1 MASNILIKRST
12 GSTAPGSITF
22 GELAITTGANGTQ
35 ANAGDRLFVGDNNG
49 AAQIVG
55 GRYFMDMLDHVHGT
69 LTASSSV
76 LVDSNSKI
84 DQWNVDDITL
94 DANVITTST
103 TDADLIFR
111 ANGTGK
117 LVIEDGQELEFGTT
131 GDVELSFN
139 DSDAVLDIKR
149 VAGTPDLRIADDMKL
164 NFGNTKDA
172 SIRYD
177 ETTSD
182 KIQVEG
188 ADWNYATGVQVNYAD
203 TTDASN
209 VSTASVSF
217 AGGIGV
223 AATAW
228 IKDLKVDD
236 NTVLGTA
243 DTDTLEVNATT
254 TFQNGVT
261 FNGTTNISGNTTQS
275 GSIEIDN
282 LKLDGNVLSTINS
295 IQELIIDPFPAG
307 GDADGLVIIKGDLQI
322 DGTTTTVNS
331 ASMSVND
338 PTIELGDP
346 TTPVTVKTLATFA
359 GNATVDVAVDAVEQ
373 LSVGDSIT
381 GTGIPGGTTISA
393 INTGTKTITLSAAIT
408 ADQVVGATLTT
419 VRGAD
424 DAMDRGV
431 KIHYNA
437 SGTNKFGFFGYDRTG
452 GADGLGAWTF
462 IEEATDTGTVFG
474 LAGANRG
481 TVLIGD
487 LELDTDLEVQFGG
500 TGAST
505 FTTNGIV
512 FGNGASP
519 MQVTAAANMASPG
532 SGDDATTSY
541 QVLTVTSAGIPVWTN
556 TLDGGTF

>member
-12 GSTAPGSITF
+12 GSVAPGTITY
-22 GELAITTGANGTQ
+22 GEIALTIGANGTQ
-35 ANAGDRLFVGDNNG
+35 ANAGDRLFAGDNNG
-49 AAQIVG
+49 AAQVVG
-55 GRYFMDMLDHVHGT
+55 GRYFTDMLDHVHGT
-69 LTASSSV
+69 VTASSAV
-76 LVDSNSKI
+76 IVDSNSKV
-84 DQWNVDDITL
+84 DTWNVDDINL
-94 DANVITTST
+94 NANVITTAT

-131 GDVELSFN
+131 GDVELSYN

-172 SIRYD
+172 SIYYD
-177 ETTSD
+177 ETTTD
-182 KIQVEG
+182 KIQIEG
-188 ADWNYATGVQVNYAD
+188 ADWNFATGVILNVAD

-209 VSTASVSF
+209 VSTASTTF

-228 IKDLKVDD
+228 VKDLKVDD

-243 DTDTLEVNATT
+243 NTDTLEVNATT
-254 TFQNGVT
+254 TFQNQVT
-261 FNGTTNISGNTTQS
+261 FNGLTNITGNTAQTGQ
-275 GSIEIDN
+275 IEIDN
-282 LKLDGNVLSTINS
+282 LKLDGNVLSTINN
-295 IQELIIDPFPAG
+295 IQELIIDPYPAG

-359 GNATVDVAVDAVEQ
+359 GNATVDVQVDAVEQ
-373 LSVGDSIT
+373 LQAGDGIT
-381 GTGIPGGTTISA
+381 GTGIPAGTTIAS
-393 INTGTKTITLSAAIT
+393 INVGTKTLTLSAAIT
-408 ADQVVGATLTT
+408 TDQVVGATLVT

-431 KIHYNA
+431 KVHYNL

-452 GADGLGAWTF
+452 GGDGAGAWTF

-474 LAGANRG
+474 ITGNRG
-481 TVLIGD
+481 TVVIGD
-487 LELDTDLEVQFGG
+487 LELDTDLEVQYGG
-500 TGAST
+500 TGVST
-505 FTTNGIV
+505 FTQYGIPY
-512 FGNGASP
+512 GDAANP
-519 MQVTAAANMASPG
+519 LQVTAAANMASPG
-532 SGDDATTSY
+532 TGNDATTSY
-541 QVLTVTSAGIPVWTN
+541 QVLTVTSGGVPVWTN
-556 TLDGGTF
+556 TIDGGTF

>member
-12 GSTAPGSITF
+12 GSVAPGSITF

-35 ANAGDRLFVGDNNG
+35 ANAGDRLFIGDNNG

-76 LVDSNSKI
+76 IVDSNSKI

-177 ETTSD
+177 ETTTD

-188 ADWNYATGVQVNYAD
+188 ADWNYGTGVLVNFAD

-209 VSTASVSF
+209 VATAGVTF

-261 FNGTTNISGNTTQS
+261 FNGTTNISGNTSQT

-295 IQELIIDPFPAG
+295 IQELIIAPYPAG

-373 LSVGDSIT
+373 LSVGDSVT

-408 ADQVVGATLTT
+408 ADQVVGATLVT

-431 KIHYNA
+431 KIHYNV
-437 SGTNKFGFFGYDRTG
+437 SGTNQFGFFGYDRTG
-452 GADGLGAWTF
+452 GGDGAGAWTF
-462 IEEATDTGTVFG
+462 IENATDTGTVFG
-474 LAGANRG
+474 VTGNRG

-500 TGAST
+500 TGAGT
-505 FTTNGIV
+505 FTSNGIV
-512 FGNGASP
+512 YGNGTSP
-519 MQVTAAANMASPG
+519 LQVTAEANMASPG
-532 SGDDATTSY
+532 TGNDATTSY
-541 QVLTVTSAGIPVWTN
+541 QVLTVTSAGVPVWTN

>member
-12 GSTAPGSITF
+12 GSTAPGTITY
-22 GELAITTGANGTQ
+22 GELALTTGANGTQ
-35 ANAGDRLFVGDNNG
+35 ANAGDRLFAGDNNG
-49 AAQIVG
+49 AAQVVG
-55 GRYFMDMLDHVHGT
+55 GRYFTDMLDHVHGT
-69 LTASSSV
+69 ITASSAV
-76 LVDSNSKI
+76 LLDSNLKV
-84 DQWNVDDITL
+84 DNWNVDDINL
-94 DANVITTST
+94 NANVITTST
-103 TDADLIFR
+103 TDADLILR

-131 GDVELSFN
+131 GDVEFVFN
-139 DSDAVLDIKR
+139 DSDAVVDIKR

-164 NFGNTKDA
+164 HFGNTKDA
-172 SIRYD
+172 SIYYD

-188 ADWNYATGVQVNYAD
+188 ADWNYATGVTANYAD

-209 VSTASVSF
+209 VATAAFTV

-223 AATAW
+223 GATTW
-228 IKDLKVDD
+228 TKDLKVDD
-236 NTVLGTA
+236 NTVIGTA
-243 DTDTLEVNATT
+243 DTDTMTVNATT

-261 FNGTTNISGNTTQS
+261 FNGQTTITGTTQQT
-275 GSIEIDN
+275 GDIQVDN
-282 LKLDGNVLSTINS
+282 LKLDGNTLSTINNV
-295 IQELIIDPFPAG
+295 QELILDPYPAG

-359 GNATVDVAVDAVEQ
+359 GNATVDIQVDSVEQ
-373 LSVGDSIT
+373 LSVGDSVT
-381 GTGIPGGTTISA
+381 ATGIPNGTTISA

-408 ADQVVGATLTT
+408 TDQAVGATLVT

-431 KIHYNA
+431 KVHYNA

-505 FTTNGIV
+505 FTTNGITY
-512 FGNGASP
+512 GNGSNP
-519 MQVTAAANMASPG
+519 LQVTAAANMANPG
-532 SGDDATTSY
+532 TGDDATTSY
-541 QVLTVTSAGIPVWTN
+541 QVLTVTSAGVPVWTN

>member
-12 GSTAPGSITF
+12 GSVAPGTITY
-22 GELAITTGANGTQ
+22 GEIALTIGANGTQ
-35 ANAGDRLFVGDNNG
+35 ANAGDRLFAGDNNG
-49 AAQIVG
+49 AAQVVG
-55 GRYFMDMLDHVHGT
+55 GRYFTDMLDHVHGT
-69 LTASSSV
+69 LTAASAV
-76 LVDSNSKI
+76 IVDSNSKV
-84 DQWNVDDITL
+84 DTWNVDDINL
-94 DANVITTST
+94 DANVITTAT
-103 TDADLIFR
+103 TDTDLIFR

-131 GDVELSFN
+131 GDVEFVFN
-139 DSDAVLDIKR
+139 DSDAVVDIKR

-164 NFGNTKDA
+164 HFGNTKDA
-172 SIRYD
+172 SIYYD

-182 KIQVEG
+182 KIQIEG
-188 ADWNYATGVQVNYAD
+188 ADWNFATGVVLNVAD

-209 VSTASVSF
+209 VSTASTTF

-228 IKDLKVDD
+228 VKDLKVDD

-243 DTDTLEVNATT
+243 NTDTLEVNATT
-254 TFQNGVT
+254 TFQNQVT
-261 FNGTTNISGNTTQS
+261 FNGLTNITGNTSQTGQ
-275 GSIEIDN
+275 IEIDN

-295 IQELIIDPFPAG
+295 IQELIIDPYPAG

-359 GNATVDVAVDAVEQ
+359 GNATVDVQVDAVEQ
-373 LSVGDSIT
+373 LQAGDSIT
-381 GTGIPGGTTISA
+381 GTGIPNSTTIAS
-393 INTGTKTITLSAAIT
+393 INVGTKTLTLSAAIT
-408 ADQVVGATLTT
+408 ADQVVGATLVT

-431 KIHYNA
+431 KVHYND

-452 GADGLGAWTF
+452 GGDGAGAWTF

-474 LAGANRG
+474 VTGNRG

-487 LELDTDLEVQFGG
+487 LELDNDLVVEFGG
-500 TGAST
+500 TGVGT

-512 FGNGASP
+512 FGNGTSP
-519 MQVTAAANMASPG
+519 LQVTAAANTASPG
-532 SGDDATTSY
+532 TSPDVTDSN
-541 QVLTVTSAGIPVWTN
+541 QILTVTGAGVPVWTN
-556 TLDGGTF
+556 TIDGGTF

>member
-12 GSTAPGSITF
+12 GSTAPGTITF

-84 DQWNVDDITL
+84 DEWNVDDITL
-94 DANVITTST
+94 NANVITTST

-177 ETTSD
+177 ETTTD

-188 ADWNYATGVQVNYAD
+188 ADWNYGTGVLVNFAD

-209 VSTASVSF
+209 VATAGVTF

-228 IKDLKVDD
+228 IKDLQVDD
-236 NTVLGTA
+236 NVTLGTA
-243 DTDTLEVNATT
+243 AGDSLTVNSTT

-261 FNGTTNISGNTTQS
+261 FNGTTTISGSTAQTGDIQ
-275 GSIEIDN
+275 IDN
-282 LKLDGNVLSTINS
+282 LKLDGNTLSTINS
-295 IQELIIDPFPAG
+295 VQELIIDPDPTTDAG
-307 GDADGLVIIKGDLQI
+307 GLVVIKGDLQI

-346 TTPVTVKTLATFA
+346 TTPVTLTAEAA
-359 GNATVDVAVDAVEQ
+359 GGQAVIVVDAVDQ
-373 LSVGDSIT
+373 LQVGDAVSSSVA
-381 GTGIPGGTTISA
+381 GIPSNTVINA
-393 INTGTKTITLSAAIT
+393 INTGTKAVTLSANLSQTMASGSI
-408 ADQVVGATLTT
+408 VTT
-419 VRGAD
+419 VSGAD
-424 DAMDRGV
+424 DQLDRGV
-431 KIHYNA
+431 KIHYNS
-437 SGTNKFGFFGYDRTG
+437 SGTNIFGFFGYDRTG
-452 GADGLGAWTF
+452 GADGNGAWTF
-462 IEEATDTGTVFG
+462 IENATDNNTVFG
-474 LAGANRG
+474 VTGNRG
-481 TVLIGD
+481 TVVIGD
-487 LELDTDLEVQFGG
+487 LELDTDLQVEFGG
-500 TGAST
+500 TGVST

-512 FGNGASP
+512 FGNGTSP
-519 MQVTAAANMASPG
+519 MSVTAAANMGAPG
-532 SGDDATTSY
+532 TGSDATTSY
-541 QVLTVTSAGIPVWTN
+541 QVLTVTSAGVPVWTN
-556 TLDGGTF
+556 TIDGGTF

>member
-76 LVDSNSKI
+76 IVDSNSKI
-84 DQWNVDDITL
+84 DTWNVDDITL

-149 VAGTPDLRIADDMKL
+149 VTGTPDLRIADDMKL
-164 NFGNTKDA
+164 IFGSNKDV
-172 SIRYD
+172 SISYD
-177 ETTSD
+177 EATSD
-182 KIQVEG
+182 KLKIDG
-188 ADWNYATGVQVNYAD
+188 ADIEVGTTSTSKVNFAN

-209 VSTASVSF
+209 VATAAFTV

-223 AATAW
+223 AATAY
-228 IKDLKVDD
+228 IKDLNVDD
-236 NTVLGTA
+236 NTTIGTA
-243 DTDTLEVNATT
+243 AGDSLNVNATT

-261 FNGTTNISGNTTQS
+261 FNGQTNISGNTSQTGQ
-275 GSIEIDN
+275 IEIDN

-295 IQELIIDPFPAG
+295 VTELILDPDPTTDAG
-307 GDADGLVIIKGDLQI
+307 GLVIIKGDLQI

-346 TTPVTVKTLATFA
+346 TTPVTLTAEAT
-359 GNATVDVAVDAVEQ
+359 GGQPDVVVDAVDQ
-373 LSVGDSIT
+373 LQVGDSVT
-381 GTGIPGGTTISA
+381 STTAGIPNSTVINA
-393 INTGTKTITLSAAIT
+393 INTGTKTVTLSNNLSQTMA
-408 ADQVVGATLTT
+408 VGSVLVT
-419 VRGAD
+419 VSGAD
-424 DAMDRGV
+424 DQLDRGV
-431 KIHYNA
+431 KVHYND

-452 GADGLGAWTF
+452 GANGSGAWTF
-462 IEEATDTGTVFG
+462 IEDATDTNTVFG
-474 LAGANRG
+474 LAGADRG
-481 TVLIGD
+481 TVVIGD
-487 LELDTDLEVQFGG
+487 LELDADLEVQYGG
-500 TGAST
+500 TGVGT

-512 FGNGASP
+512 YGNGTNP
-519 MQVTAAANMASPG
+519 LQVTAEANMSSPG
-532 SGDDATTSY
+532 TGSDVTTSF
-541 QVLTVTSAGIPVWTN
+541 QVLTVTAAGVPVWTD
-556 TLDGGTF
+556 TIDGGTF

>member
-1 MASNILIKRST
+1 MASQILVKRST
-12 GSTAPGSITF
+12 GSTAPGTITF
-22 GELAITTGANGTQ
+22 GELALTIGANGTQ
-35 ANAGDRLFVGDNNG
+35 ANAGDRLFAGDNNG
-49 AAQIVG
+49 AAQVVG
-55 GRYFMDMLDHVHGT
+55 GRYFTDMLDHVHGT

-177 ETTSD
+177 ETTTD

-188 ADWNYATGVQVNYAD
+188 ADWNYGTGVLVNFAD

-209 VSTASVSF
+209 VATAGVTF

-261 FNGTTNISGNTTQS
+261 FNGTTNISGNTSQT

-295 IQELIIDPFPAG
+295 IQELIIDPYPAG

-373 LSVGDSIT
+373 LSVGDSVT

-408 ADQVVGATLTT
+408 ADQVVGATLVT

-431 KIHYNA
+431 KIHYNV
-437 SGTNKFGFFGYDRTG
+437 SGTNQFGFFGYDRTG
-452 GADGLGAWTF
+452 GGDGAGAWTF
-462 IEEATDTGTVFG
+462 IENATDTGTVFG
-474 LAGANRG
+474 VTGNRG

-500 TGAST
+500 TGAGT
-505 FTTNGIV
+505 FTSNGIV
-512 FGNGASP
+512 YGNGTSP
-519 MQVTAAANMASPG
+519 LQVTAEANMASPG
-532 SGDDATTSY
+532 TGNDATTSY
-541 QVLTVTSAGIPVWTN
+541 QVLTVTSAGVPVWTN

>member
-12 GSTAPGSITF
+12 GSTAPGTITF

-55 GRYFMDMLDHVHGT
+55 GRYFTDMLDHVHGT
-69 LTASSSV
+69 LTGSSV
-76 LVDSNSKI
+76 AIVDSNSKI
-84 DQWNVDDITL
+84 DQWLVDDIEL
-94 DANVITTST
+94 NANVITTST

-149 VAGTPDLRIADDMKL
+149 VGATTPDLRIADDMKL

-188 ADWNYATGVQVNYAD
+188 ADWNYGTGVQVNIAD

-209 VSTASVSF
+209 VATAAFTV

-223 AATAW
+223 AATAH
-228 IKDLKVDD
+228 IKDLNVDD
-236 NTVLGTA
+236 NTTIGTA
-243 DTDTLEVNATT
+243 AGDSLNVNATT
-254 TFQNGVT
+254 TFQNNVT
-261 FNGTTNISGNTTQS
+261 FNGQTNISGSTQQT
-275 GSIEIDN
+275 GDIQIDN
-282 LKLDGNVLSTINS
+282 LKLDGNTLSTINS
-295 IQELIIDPFPAG
+295 VQELILDPDPTTDAG
-307 GDADGLVIIKGDLQI
+307 GLVIIKGDLQI

-346 TTPVTVKTLATFA
+346 TTPVTLTAEAT
-359 GNATVDVAVDAVEQ
+359 GGQPDVVVDAVDQ
-373 LSVGDSIT
+373 LQVGDSVT
-381 GTGIPGGTTISA
+381 STTAGIPNSTTISS
-393 INTGTKTITLSAAIT
+393 INTGTKTVTLSNNLSQTMAAGS
-408 ADQVVGATLTT
+408 VLVT
-419 VRGAD
+419 VSGAD
-424 DAMDRGV
+424 DALDRGV
-431 KIHYNA
+431 KVHYNA

-452 GADGLGAWTF
+452 GADGAGAWTF
-462 IEEATDTGTVFG
+462 IEDATDTNTVFG
-474 LAGANRG
+474 VTGNRG
-481 TVLIGD
+481 TVVLGD

-500 TGAST
+500 TGAGT

-512 FGNGASP
+512 YGNGTNP
-519 MQVTAAANMASPG
+519 LQVTAEANMSSPG
-532 SGDDATTSY
+532 TGADATTSF
-541 QVLTVTSAGIPVWTN
+541 QVLTVTAAGVPVWTD
-556 TLDGGTF
+556 TIDGGTF

>member
-12 GSTAPGSITF
+12 GSTAPGTITF

-55 GRYFMDMLDHVHGT
+55 GRYFMDMLDHVQGT

-84 DQWNVDDITL
+84 DTWNVDDITL

-149 VAGTPDLRIADDMKL
+149 VGATTPDLRIADDMKL

-188 ADWNYATGVQVNYAD
+188 ADWNYGTGVQVNFAD

-209 VSTASVSF
+209 VATAAFTV

-223 AATAW
+223 AATAY
-228 IKDLKVDD
+228 IKDLNVDD
-236 NTVLGTA
+236 NTTLGTTSG
-243 DTDTLEVNATT
+243 DSLTVNATT
-254 TFQNGVT
+254 TFQNQVT
-261 FNGTTNISGNTTQS
+261 FNGTTNISGSTQQT
-275 GSIEIDN
+275 GDIQIDN
-282 LKLDGNVLSTINS
+282 LKLDGNTLSTINS
-295 IQELIIDPFPAG
+295 VQELILDPDPTTDAG
-307 GDADGLVIIKGDLQI
+307 GLVIIKGDLQI

-346 TTPVTVKTLATFA
+346 TTPVTLTAEAA
-359 GNATVDVAVDAVEQ
+359 GGQAIVVVDAIDQ
-373 LSVGDSIT
+373 LQVGDAVTST
-381 GTGIPGGTTISA
+381 TAGIPNSTVINA
-393 INTGTKTITLSAAIT
+393 INTGNKQVTLSNNLSQTMA
-408 ADQVVGATLTT
+408 VGSVLVT
-419 VRGAD
+419 VSGAD
-424 DAMDRGV
+424 DQLDRGV
-431 KIHYNA
+431 KVHYNA

-452 GADGLGAWTF
+452 GADGAGAWTF
-462 IEEATDTGTVFG
+462 IEDATDTNTVFG
-474 LAGANRG
+474 VTGQRG
-481 TVLIGD
+481 TVLLGD
-487 LELDTDLEVQFGG
+487 LELDTDLEVQYGG
-500 TGAST
+500 TGAGT

-512 FGNGASP
+512 YGAGTSP
-519 MQVTAAANMASPG
+519 LQVTAEANMASPG
-532 SGDDATTSY
+532 TGSDVSTSF
-541 QVLTVTSAGIPVWTN
+541 QVLTVTAAGVPVWTD
-556 TLDGGTF
+556 TIDGGTF

>member
-12 GSTAPGSITF
+12 GSTAPGSITY
-22 GELAITTGANGTQ
+22 GELAVTTGANGTQ
-35 ANAGDRLFVGDNNG
+35 ANAGDRVFVGDNNG
-49 AAQIVG
+49 AAQVVG
-55 GRYFMDMLDHVHGT
+55 GRYFTDLLDHVHGT
-69 LTASSSV
+69 ITASSAV
-76 LVDSNSKI
+76 LLDSNLKV
-84 DQWNVDDITL
+84 DNWNVDDININ
-94 DANVITTST
+94 ANVITTST
-103 TDADLIFR
+103 TDSDLVFR

-131 GDVELSFN
+131 GDVEFVFN
-139 DSDAVLDIKR
+139 DSDAVVDIKR

-164 NFGNTKDA
+164 HFGNTKDA
-172 SIRYD
+172 SIYYD

-188 ADWNYATGVQVNYAD
+188 ADWNYAVGVTASYAD

-209 VSTASVSF
+209 VATASVTF
-217 AGGIGV
+217 AGAIGIS
-223 AATAW
+223 ATTW
-228 IKDLKVDD
+228 TKDLKVDD
-236 NTVLGTA
+236 NTTLGTA
-243 DTDTLEVNATT
+243 NTDILTVNATT

-261 FNGTTNISGNTTQS
+261 FNGQTNISGSTQQT
-275 GSIEIDN
+275 GDIQIDN
-282 LKLDGNVLSTINS
+282 LKLDGNTLSTINS

-338 PTIELGDP
+338 PTIELADP

-359 GNATVDVAVDAVEQ
+359 GNATVDVVLDTVEQ
-373 LSVGDSIT
+373 LQVGNSIT

-408 ADQVVGATLTT
+408 ADQVVGSTLVS

-452 GADGLGAWTF
+452 GNDGAGAWTF
-462 IEEATDTGTVFG
+462 IEDATDTGTVFG
-474 LAGANRG
+474 VTGNRG
-481 TVLIGD
+481 TVVLGD
-487 LELDTDLEVQFGG
+487 LELDNDLVVQYGG

-505 FTTNGIV
+505 FNTNGIIY
-512 FGNGASP
+512 GNGTGAL
-519 MQVTAAANMASPG
+519 QVTEAANMASPG
-532 SGDDATTSY
+532 TTPDMAESY
-541 QVLTVTSAGIPVWTN
+541 QILTVTSGGVPVWTN
-556 TLDGGTF
+556 TIDGGTF

>member
-12 GSTAPGSITF
+12 GSTAPGTITF

-69 LTASSSV
+69 VTASSAAI
-76 LVDSNSKI
+76 VDSNSKV
-84 DQWNVDDITL
+84 DQWLVDDISL

-164 NFGNTKDA
+164 NFGNAKDA

-182 KIQVEG
+182 KIQVDG
-188 ADWNYATGVQVNYAD
+188 ADWNYGTGVLVNFAD

-209 VSTASVSF
+209 VTTAGVTF

-228 IKDLKVDD
+228 IKDLRVDD
-236 NTVLGTA
+236 NATIGTNNADSLTV
-243 DTDTLEVNATT
+243 NSTT

-261 FNGTTNISGNTTQS
+261 FNGQTNISGSTQQT
-275 GSIEIDN
+275 GDIQIDN
-282 LKLDGNVLSTINS
+282 LKLDGNSITTINS
-295 IQELIIDPFPAG
+295 VQELILDPDPTTDAG
-307 GDADGLVIIKGDLQI
+307 GLVIIKGDLQI

-346 TTPVTVKTLATFA
+346 TTPVTLTAQAT
-359 GNATVDVAVDAVEQ
+359 GGQPDVVVDAVDQ
-373 LSVGDSIT
+373 LQVGDSVT
-381 GTGIPGGTTISA
+381 SSSAGIPNSTVINA
-393 INTGTKTITLSAAIT
+393 INTGTKTVTLSNNLSQTMA
-408 ADQVVGATLTT
+408 VGAVLVT
-419 VRGAD
+419 VSGAD
-424 DAMDRGV
+424 DALDRGV
-431 KIHYNA
+431 KVHYNKA
-437 SGTNKFGFFGYDRTG
+437 GTNKFGFFGFDRTG
-452 GADGLGAWTF
+452 GNDGNGAWTF
-462 IEEATDTGTVFG
+462 IEDATDTNTVFG
-474 LAGANRG
+474 VTGDRG
-481 TVLIGD
+481 TVVLGD
-487 LELDTDLEVQFGG
+487 LELDTDLEVQYGG
-500 TGAST
+500 TGVST
-505 FTTNGIV
+505 FTSKGIV
-512 FGNGASP
+512 YGNAAGAL
-519 MQVTAAANMASPG
+519 QVTAAANMASPG
-532 SGDDATTSY
+532 TGDDVSTSF
-541 QVLTVTSAGIPVWTN
+541 QVLTVTAAGVPVWTD
-556 TLDGGTF
+556 TIDGGTF

>member
-12 GSTAPGSITF
+12 GSTAPGTITF

-55 GRYFMDMLDHVHGT
+55 GRYFMDMLDHVQGT

-209 VSTASVSF
+209 VATASVSF

-236 NTVLGTA
+236 NTVIGTA

-346 TTPVTVKTLATFA
+346 TTPVTVKTLASFA
-359 GNATVDVAVDAVEQ
+359 GNATVDVQVDAVEQ

-393 INTGTKTITLSAAIT
+393 INTGSKTLTLSAAIT

-532 SGDDATTSY
+532 TGDDATTSY
-541 QVLTVTSAGIPVWTN
+541 QVLTVTSAGVPVWTN

>member
-22 GELAITTGANGTQ
+22 GELATTIGANGTQ

-49 AAQIVG
+49 AAQVVG
-55 GRYFMDMLDHVHGT
+55 GRYFMDMLDHVTGT
-69 LTASSSV
+69 LTASSAV

-84 DQWNVDDITL
+84 DQWNVDDISL
-94 DANVITTST
+94 NANVITTST

-188 ADWNYATGVQVNYAD
+188 ADWNYGTGVLVNFAD
-203 TTDASN
+203 TTNASN
-209 VSTASVSF
+209 VATAGVTF

-223 AATAW
+223 AATAY
-228 IKDLKVDD
+228 IKDLNVDD
-236 NTVLGTA
+236 NTTIGTA
-243 DTDTLEVNATT
+243 SGDSLTVNATT
-254 TFQNGVT
+254 TFQNDVT
-261 FNGTTNISGNTTQS
+261 FNGTTNISGSTAQTGDIQ
-275 GSIEIDN
+275 IDN
-282 LKLDGNVLSTINS
+282 LKLDGNTLSTINS
-295 IQELIIDPFPAG
+295 VQELILDPDPAT
-307 GDADGLVIIKGDLQI
+307 DAGGLVIIKGDLQI

-346 TTPVTVKTLATFA
+346 TTPVTLTASAA
-359 GNATVDVAVDAVEQ
+359 GSQADVVVDAVDQ
-373 LSVGDSIT
+373 LQVGDAVTST
-381 GTGIPGGTTISA
+381 TTGIAGSTVISA
-393 INTGTKTITLSAAIT
+393 INAGTKTVTLSNNLTQTMAAGS
-408 ADQVVGATLTT
+408 VLVT
-419 VRGAD
+419 VSGAD
-424 DAMDRGV
+424 DALDRGV

-437 SGTNKFGFFGYDRTG
+437 SGTNQFGFFGYDRTG
-452 GADGLGAWTF
+452 GADGAGAWTF
-462 IEEATDTGTVFG
+462 IENATDTNTVFG
-474 LAGANRG
+474 VTGNRG
-481 TVLIGD
+481 TVVLGD
-487 LELDTDLEVQFGG
+487 LELDTDLVVQYGG
-500 TGAST
+500 TGAGT
-505 FTTNGIV
+505 FTTNGIIY
-512 FGNGASP
+512 GNGTSP
-519 MQVTAAANMASPG
+519 LQVTAEANMSSPG
-532 SGDDATTSY
+532 TGSDATTSY
-541 QVLTVTSAGIPVWTN
+541 QVLTVTAAGVPVWTD
-556 TLDGGTF
+556 TIDGGTF

>member
-12 GSTAPGSITF
+12 GSTAPGTITY
-22 GELAITTGANGTQ
+22 GELALTTGANGTQ
-35 ANAGDRLFVGDNNG
+35 ANAGDRLFAGDNNG
-49 AAQIVG
+49 AAQVVG
-55 GRYFMDMLDHVHGT
+55 GRYFTDMLDHVHGT
-69 LTASSSV
+69 LTASSAVV
-76 LVDSNSKI
+76 LDSNLKI
-84 DQWNVDDITL
+84 DNWNVDDINL
-94 DANVITTST
+94 NANVITTST
-103 TDADLIFR
+103 TDADLILR

-131 GDVELSFN
+131 GDVEFVFN
-139 DSDAVLDIKR
+139 DSDAVVDIKR

-164 NFGNTKDA
+164 HFGNTKDA
-172 SIRYD
+172 SIYYD

-188 ADWNYATGVQVNYAD
+188 ADWNYATGVTANYAD

-209 VSTASVSF
+209 VATAAFTV

-223 AATAW
+223 GATTW
-228 IKDLKVDD
+228 TKDLKVDD
-236 NTVLGTA
+236 NTTLGTA
-243 DTDTLEVNATT
+243 AGDLLTVNSTT

-261 FNGTTNISGNTTQS
+261 FNGQTTITGTTQQT
-275 GSIEIDN
+275 GDIQVDN
-282 LKLDGNVLSTINS
+282 LKLDGNTLSTINNV
-295 IQELIIDPFPAG
+295 QELILDPYPAG

-359 GNATVDVAVDAVEQ
+359 GNATVAVQVDAVEQ
-373 LSVGDSIT
+373 LQAGDAIT
-381 GTGIPGGTTISA
+381 GTGIPANTTIAS
-393 INTGTKTITLSAAIT
+393 INVGTKTLTLSAAIT

-431 KIHYNA
+431 KVHYNA

-452 GADGLGAWTF
+452 GNDGAGAWTF
-462 IEEATDTGTVFG
+462 IEDATDTGTVFG
-474 LAGANRG
+474 VTGQRG

-487 LELDTDLEVQFGG
+487 LELDNDLVVQYGG
-500 TGAST
+500 TGASS
-505 FTTNGIV
+505 FTTNGIIY
-512 FGNGASP
+512 GNNTGAL
-519 MQVTAAANMASPG
+519 QVTDAANMASPG
-532 SGDDATTSY
+532 TTPDVTESY
-541 QVLTVTSAGIPVWTN
+541 QILTVTSAGVPVWTN
-556 TLDGGTF
+556 TIDGGTF

>member
-12 GSTAPGSITF
+12 GSTAPGTITY
-22 GELAITTGANGTQ
+22 GELALTTGANGTQ
-35 ANAGDRLFVGDNNG
+35 ANAGDRLFAGDNNG

-55 GRYFMDMLDHVHGT
+55 GRYFCDMLDHVHGT

-84 DQWNVDDITL
+84 DTWNVDDITL

-131 GDVELSFN
+131 GDVEFVFN
-139 DSDAVLDIKR
+139 DSDAVVDIKR

-164 NFGNTKDA
+164 HFGNTKDA
-172 SIRYD
+172 SIYYD
-177 ETTSD
+177 ETTTD
-182 KIQVEG
+182 KIQIEG
-188 ADWNYATGVQVNYAD
+188 ADWNFATGVTLNIAD

-209 VSTASVSF
+209 VSTASTTF

-228 IKDLKVDD
+228 VKDLKVDD

-243 DTDTLEVNATT
+243 NTDTLTVNATT

-261 FNGTTNISGNTTQS
+261 FNGVTNISGNTSQTGQ
-275 GSIEIDN
+275 IEIDN
-282 LKLDGNVLSTINS
+282 LKLDGNTLSTINN
-295 IQELIIDPFPAG
+295 IQELIIDPYPAG

-359 GNATVDVAVDAVEQ
+359 GNATVDIQVDAVEQ
-373 LSVGDSIT
+373 LQAGDAVT
-381 GTGIPGGTTISA
+381 GTGIPGGTTIAS

-408 ADQVVGATLTT
+408 TDQAVGATLVTT
-419 VRGAD
+419 RGAD

-431 KIHYNA
+431 KVHYNQ

-452 GADGLGAWTF
+452 GADGAGAWTF

-474 LAGANRG
+474 VTGNRG

-487 LELDTDLEVQFGG
+487 LELDNDLVVEYGG
-500 TGAST
+500 TGVGT

-512 FGNGASP
+512 FGNGTSP
-519 MQVTAAANMASPG
+519 LQVTAAANTASPG
-532 SGDDATTSY
+532 TSPDVTDSN
-541 QVLTVTSAGIPVWTN
+541 QILTVTGAGVPVWTN
-556 TLDGGTF
+556 TIDGGTF

>member
-131 GDVELSFN
+131 GDVELSYN

-149 VAGTPDLRIADDMKL
+149 VTGTPDLRIADDMKL

-188 ADWNYATGVQVNYAD
+188 ADWNYSTGVLVNFAD

-209 VSTASVSF
+209 VATAGVTF

-236 NTVLGTA
+236 NTTLGTA
-243 DTDTLEVNATT
+243 DTDTLTVNATT

-261 FNGTTNISGNTTQS
+261 FNGTTNIAGNTTQT
-275 GSIEIDN
+275 GKIEIDN
-282 LKLDGNVLSTINS
+282 LKLDGNVLSTINNV
-295 IQELIIDPFPAG
+295 QELIIDPFPAG
-307 GDADGLVIIKGDLQI
+307 GDADGLVVIKGDLQI

-408 ADQVVGATLTT
+408 ADQVVGATLVT

-431 KIHYNA
+431 KVHYNA

-487 LELDTDLEVQFGG
+487 LELDTDLEVQYGG

-505 FTTNGIV
+505 FTTNGITY
-512 FGNGASP
+512 GNGSNP
-519 MQVTAAANMASPG
+519 LQVTAAANMANPG
-532 SGDDATTSY
+532 TGDDATTSY
-541 QVLTVTSAGIPVWTN
+541 QVLTVTSAGVPVWTN

>member
-12 GSTAPGSITF
+12 GSTAPGTITF

-35 ANAGDRLFVGDNNG
+35 ANAGDRLFIGDNNG

-76 LVDSNSKI
+76 IVDSNSKI
-84 DQWNVDDITL
+84 DTWNVDDITL

-188 ADWNYATGVQVNYAD
+188 ADWNYGTGVQVNIAD

-209 VSTASVSF
+209 VATAAFTV

-223 AATAW
+223 AATAY
-228 IKDLKVDD
+228 IKDLNVDD
-236 NTVLGTA
+236 NTTLGTNSG
-243 DTDTLEVNATT
+243 DSLTVNATT
-254 TFQNGVT
+254 TFQNQVT
-261 FNGTTNISGNTTQS
+261 FNGTTNISGSTQQT
-275 GSIEIDN
+275 GDIQIDN
-282 LKLDGNVLSTINS
+282 LKLDGNTLSTINS
-295 IQELIIDPFPAG
+295 VQELIIDPDPTTDAG
-307 GDADGLVIIKGDLQI
+307 GLVVIKGDLQI

-346 TTPVTVKTLATFA
+346 TTPVTLTAEATGGQA
-359 GNATVDVAVDAVEQ
+359 VVVVDAVDQ
-373 LSVGDSIT
+373 LQVGDAVTSSVA
-381 GTGIPGGTTISA
+381 GIPNSTVINS
-393 INTGTKTITLSAAIT
+393 INTGTKAVTLSNNLSQTMA
-408 ADQVVGATLTT
+408 VGSVLVT
-419 VRGAD
+419 VSGAD
-424 DAMDRGV
+424 DQLDRGV

-437 SGTNKFGFFGYDRTG
+437 SGTNQFGFFGYDRTG
-452 GADGLGAWTF
+452 GADGAGAWTF
-462 IEEATDTGTVFG
+462 IENATDSNTVFG
-474 LAGANRG
+474 VTGNRG
-481 TVLIGD
+481 TVVLGD

-505 FTTNGIV
+505 WTTNGIV
-512 FGNGASP
+512 YGNGTNP

-532 SGDDATTSY
+532 TGNDVSTSF
-541 QVLTVTSAGIPVWTN
+541 QVLTVTAAGVPVWTD
-556 TLDGGTF
+556 TIDGGTF